1 MSHVVPSLLP
11 TQRRSTRHLMIL
23 GLILT
28 AQIFDLVMTLVNGP
42 GRIYLAAAIALL
54 AFGGVLALRSTMCYR
69 LQRALSRQPDDRT
82 AVQPAHGLGGLGSI
96 NIILLSLAIMLQA
109 IWFSHHFRPCG
120 WLDLARRFDG
130 CVGAFHHIGTVT
142 TLDVSPDGN
151 FLAARSLTG
160 NVSLWQLS
168 QRQLLRRRAE
178 GIAVGHTLA
187 FSPDGR
193 MLATGLADGTVQ
205 LSDVPSGAVVRTF
218 GTAAEPVNGVTFSAD
233 GTLLA
238 AGAWDQTVRVW
249 RVRDGTLLH
258 TLTGL
263 HDSIHSVTFSPDG
276 TLLAAGDQ
284 RMIWVWNVA
293 TGQPHFT
300 LETGSLTENIAFSP
314 DGTLLAAG
322 GWRGGVALWRT
333 QDGQSLKTLGRLNGQ
348 ITSIDFSPDGM
359 LLAVAHRSQVAS
371 SEIEVW
377 RVGDSAR
384 IATINPRAH
393 VEALTWMPDGT
404 QLAVAAAREVAL
416 WRIR

>member
-1 MSHVVPSLLP
+1 MSHVAPSLLP

-28 AQIFDLVMTLVNGP
+28 VQIFDLVLTLVTGP

-54 AFGGVLALRSTMCYR
+54 AFGGVLALRSTMCYLLR
-69 LQRALSRQPDDRT
+69 RATIMQPGDRT
-82 AVQPAHGLGGLGSI
+82 VAQPAQSVSGLRNV
-96 NIILLSLAIMLQA
+96 NITLLSLAIMLQA
-109 IWFSHHFRPCG
+109 VWFSHNFRPCG
-120 WLDLARRFDG
+120 WLDLARRIDG
-130 CVGAFHHIGTVT
+130 CVGALHHIGTVT
-142 TLDVSPDGN
+142 TLDVSTDGQ

-160 NVSLWQLS
+160 NVSLWQIS

-178 GIAVGHTLA
+178 DIAVGHTLA

-193 MLATGLADGTVQ
+193 MLATGLSDGTVQ

-218 GTAAEPVNGVTFSAD
+218 GIAAKPINGVTFSDD
-233 GTLLA
+233 GALLA

-258 TLTGL
+258 SFSGL
-263 HDSIHSVTFSPDG
+263 DDSIHSVTFSPDG

-284 RMIWVWNVA
+284 HMIWVWKVA
-293 TGQPHFT
+293 TGQLHLA

-314 DGTLLAAG
+314 DGVQLAAG
-322 GWRGGVALWRT
+322 GWRGGVAVWRV
-333 QDGQSLKTLGRLNGQ
+333 QDGKFLKTLGSLIGQ
-348 ITSIDFSPDGM
+348 ISSIAFSPDGT
-359 LLAVAHRSQVAS
+359 LLAVARQSQVAS

-377 RVGDSAR
+377 RVGDSTQIR
-384 IATINPRAH
+384 TINPRAR
-393 VEALTWMPDGT
+393 VAAITWMPDGT